1 MLIRSSNLGVD
12 PKSLQGHL
20 LLHRT
25 TFSTGAHIPTRSMLL
40 PRTLPPASDYLSQY
54 QTNGDSMDEDSTPMH
69 SPSTVLFASPTG
81 VLATLSPLSEPQYR
95 RLSFLS
101 GQLLSSLPQ
110 YAGLN
115 PKVYRAPISTGAV
128 GMFPPGVDA
137 GMGRNI
143 IDGAILSRWNE
154 LGAGKKAEVAGRVG
168 FAGVDEVREVLRE
181 VLGTNGLG
189 YL

>member
-1 MLIRSSNLGVD
+1 MQTSSTIL
-12 PKSLQGHL
+12 
-20 LLHRT
+20 
-25 TFSTGAHIPTRSMLL
+25 FS
-40 PRTLPPASDYLSQY
+40 
-54 QTNGDSMDEDSTPMH
+54 
-69 SPSTVLFASPTG
+69 SPTG

-101 GQLLSSLPQ
+101 GQLLSSLPH

-115 PKVYRAPISTGAV
+115 PKAYRAPASTGAV
-128 GMFPPGVDA
+128 GRFPPGVDA

-143 IDGAILSRWNE
+143 IDGALLARWNE
-154 LGAGKKAEVAGRVG
+154 LGAGRKAEIAGRVG
-168 FAGVDEVREVLRE
+168 FADVDEVREVLRE

>member
-1 MLIRSSNLGVD
+1 MQSASIIL
-12 PKSLQGHL
+12 
-20 LLHRT
+20 
-25 TFSTGAHIPTRSMLL
+25 FS
-40 PRTLPPASDYLSQY
+40 
-54 QTNGDSMDEDSTPMH
+54 
-69 SPSTVLFASPTG
+69 SPTG

-115 PKVYRAPISTGAV
+115 PKTYRAPVSTGAM
-128 GMFPPGVDA
+128 GRFPPGVDA

-143 IDGAILSRWNE
+143 IDGTLLTRWNE
-154 LGAGKKAEVAGRVG
+154 LGAGRKAEIAGRVG
-168 FAGVDEVREVLRE
+168 FADVDEVREVLRE
-181 VLGTNGLG
+181 VLGAGGLG